1 MMTPDVWEKSN
12 AHYLSTALKWV
23 QLRLERVV
31 GESAVTTEEIV
42 KIEEALR
49 ETERSDSPPAMVT
62 LCHRLGL
69 SRFEQDVLLLCVA
82 TELDTRIP
90 GLCARAQDDSHK
102 PFPTFALAFTLFD
115 DPTWEALSPHRPL
128 RFWKLI
134 EISQI
139 SQPLVSSPLRPDE
152 RIVSYVKGL
161 NYLDERVS
169 HFLMPMAF
177 SRDST
182 GLAPSQIRTVHD
194 VLHRLRSEEGPF
206 PLVQLVGSDLL
217 SKQLV
222 AARVAALLGRQLY
235 QISVETLP
243 VPISDLDLLS
253 RLWEREG
260 LLMPIGLC
268 LNAQE
273 IEISGG
279 EQAKGLAQF
288 LARTGGLIFV
298 SAREA
303 LPITARPSLIAEA
316 CKPTAEEQQS
326 AWIEMLGPNSADQ
339 ASQLASQFN
348 LNLPSIWRT
357 ASAVSS
363 DDGKQVTSKV
373 WEACRATERPG
384 LGNLA
389 QRLSPKATFN
399 DIVLPEND
407 KKLLKQI
414 VGQVRHRST
423 VYRDWGF
430 AQKMNRG
437 FGISVLFA
445 GDSGTGKT
453 MAAEV
458 IANDLDLDLYR
469 IDLSAVV
476 NKYIGET
483 EKNLRRL
490 FDAAEDSGAILFF
503 DEADALFG
511 KRSEVRDS
519 HDRYANIEVN
529 YLLQRMESYKGLA
542 ILATNMKSAL
552 DSSFLRRIR
561 FVVTFPFPR
570 YEDRSRIWQTI
581 FPMREAGQGT
591 SSMPLDLLDYDHL
604 ARFNLSGGQ
613 IHNIALNAAFLAAQ
627 GKTSVTMPLLLEA
640 VRTEFLK
647 LERPVNDM
655 DFKWKSHNGIRPAMR
670 STATNILELQKS

>member
-12 AHYLSTALKWV
+12 AHYLGTALKWV
-23 QLRLERVV
+23 QLRLGRLVEK
-31 GESAVTTEEIV
+31 STVTTEEIV
-42 KIEEALR
+42 KIEETLR
-49 ETERSDSPPAMVT
+49 EAERSDSPPAMAT

-69 SRFEQDVLLLCVA
+69 SRFEQDLLLLCVA
-82 TELDTRIP
+82 TELDTQIP
-90 GLCARAQDDSHK
+90 ELCARAQDDPHK

-139 SQPLVSSPLRPDE
+139 SHPLVSCPLRPDE
-152 RIVSYVKGL
+152 RIVSYAKGL

-169 HFLMPMAF
+169 HFLMPMPF

-182 GLAPSQIRTVHD
+182 GLSPSQIHTVND
-194 VLHRLRSEEGPF
+194 VLARLRAEEGPL
-206 PLVQLVGSDLL
+206 PLIQMVGSDLL
-217 SKQLV
+217 SKQLI
-222 AARVAALLGRQLY
+222 ATEVAALLGRDLY

-243 VPISDLDLLS
+243 VSVSDLDLLS
-253 RLWEREG
+253 RLWKREG
-260 LLMPIGLC
+260 LLVPIGLY

-273 IEISGG
+273 IEGAGG
-279 EQAKGLAQF
+279 EQAKGLSQF

-298 SAREA
+298 SVREA
-303 LPITARPSLIAEA
+303 LPITSRPYLIAEA

-326 AWIEMLGPNSADQ
+326 TWIEMLGPDSADQ

-348 LNLPSIWRT
+348 LNLPSILRV
-357 ASAVSS
+357 ACAVSS
-363 DDGKQVTSKV
+363 DDGKQVTAKI
-373 WEACRATERPG
+373 WEACRATERPR

-389 QRLSPKATFN
+389 QRLSPKARFD
-399 DIVLPEND
+399 DIVLPENE

-458 IANDLDLDLYR
+458 IANDLNLDLYR
-469 IDLSAVV
+469 IDLSTVV

-529 YLLQRMESYKGLA
+529 YLLQRMESFKGLA

-561 FVVTFPFPR
+561 FVVNFPFPR
-570 YEDRSRIWQTI
+570 YEDRSRIWQTV
-581 FPMREAGQGT
+581 FPIGESGQRT
-591 SSMPLDLLDYDHL
+591 SSMPLYPLDYDRL
-604 ARFNLSGGQ
+604 ARFNLSGGH

-627 GKTSVTMPLLLEA
+627 GKTPVTMPLLLEA
-640 VRTEFLK
+640 IRTEFFK
-647 LERPVNDM
+647 LERPVNAV
-655 DFKWKSHNGIRPAMR
+655 DFQWHNGVCVGVQAYP
-670 STATNILELQKS
+670 